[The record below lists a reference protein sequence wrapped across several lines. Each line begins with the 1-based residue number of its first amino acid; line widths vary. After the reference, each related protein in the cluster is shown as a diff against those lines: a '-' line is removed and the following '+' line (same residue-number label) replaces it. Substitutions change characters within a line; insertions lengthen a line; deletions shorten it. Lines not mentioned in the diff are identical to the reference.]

1 MSYTVDYFQT
11 LSDRFPLWI
20 DLRTYLQSAEGG
32 SLRVIETEGSPY
44 AVIRTI
50 KGSSAPDTGF
60 FRSVVWDI
68 AANRPVCV
76 APFKAAE
83 GLPPLHTSLV
93 VEDFVDGFMIQAFL
107 TADDPQT
114 LRLATRTMVGA
125 ECKFY
130 SEKTFAALFEEAL
143 AATPVRTLDA
153 LKMHLREGMVAASAA
168 ATFASFVVQHPE
180 HRIVAKPVSPDLHIV
195 HLGIV
200 AENGAIKIWEAAA
213 DWPVPLR
220 RLQIGRYPVSQFHS
234 EQEIQD
240 LLRRTAVNK
249 GFRWQGLVFKDG
261 AGKRWRMR
269 SPSYTMLRTLRGAEA
284 GALDRF
290 LRLRRDGA
298 VGEYLKH
305 FGSEISFPGTANA
318 GAERQTFW
326 GYEQALRAKTAQV
339 LAAYDIVHKAH
350 ALKFADLPAAFKPA
364 VHLLHVA
371 YLETLRPKGY
381 KVLLR
386 NAIDVVN
393 HLKDFEQKR
402 LLAAEAFVAPNVVA
416 EPAEP
421 VAEPT
426 ETQEGVLLGGDEE
439 ATE

>member
-1 MSYTVDYFQT
+1 
-11 LSDRFPLWI
+11 
-20 DLRTYLQSAEGG
+20 
-32 SLRVIETEGSPY
+32 
-44 AVIRTI
+44 
-50 KGSSAPDTGF
+50 
-60 FRSVVWDI
+60 
-68 AANRPVCV
+68 
-76 APFKAAE
+76 
-83 GLPPLHTSLV
+83 
-93 VEDFVDGFMIQAFL
+93 
-107 TADDPQT
+107 
-114 LRLATRTMVGA
+114 MVGA

-130 SEKTFAALFEEAL
+130 SEKTFATLFEEAL

-153 LKMHLREGMVAASAA
+153 LKMHLREGMVAAAA
-168 ATFASFVVQHPE
+168 TATFASFVVQHPE

-195 HLGIV
+195 HLGVV
-200 AENGAIKIWEAAA
+200 AENGSIKIWEAAA
-213 DWPVPLR
+213 DWPAPLR
-220 RLQIGRYPVSQFHS
+220 RLQIGRYPVTQFHS

-240 LLRRTAVNK
+240 LLRRTAVAK

-284 GALDRF
+284 APLDRF
-290 LRLRRDGA
+290 LRLRREGA

-305 FGSEISFPGTANA
+305 YGSEKSFPGKTDANPVPPHAGEALGGEISFPGTANA
-318 GAERQTFW
+318 GTERQTFW

-339 LAAYDIVHKAH
+339 LAAYEIVHKAH

-371 YLETLRPKGY
+371 YLETLRPKGF

-402 LLAAEAFVAPNVVA
+402 LLAAEAFVAPVPTAV
-416 EPAEP
+416 PAESETAP
-421 VAEPT
+421 A
-426 ETQEGVLLGGDEE
+426 ETQEGVLHGGDED